1 MLKNINPKNDL
12 LPKSVILT
20 QNHNLSQNTSE
31 NLKLSNDWCYKS
43 PFRKND
49 HFRVIGVIATY
60 DSGVIITH
68 VSGVKDSPCIDIKYK
83 DKKKRSQEI
92 PEYFVF

>member
-1 MLKNINPKNDL
+1 MTFCR
-12 LPKSVILT
+12 ILT
-20 QNHNLSQNTSE
+20 QNHNLSLNTSE
-31 NLKLSNDWCYKS
+31 NLKLSSDWCYKS

-68 VSGVKDSPCIDIKYK
+68 VSGVIDSPCIDIKYK
-83 DKKKRSQEI
+83 ERTAESRNSGIFLIFI
-92 PEYFVF
+92 PLTLQYVLK